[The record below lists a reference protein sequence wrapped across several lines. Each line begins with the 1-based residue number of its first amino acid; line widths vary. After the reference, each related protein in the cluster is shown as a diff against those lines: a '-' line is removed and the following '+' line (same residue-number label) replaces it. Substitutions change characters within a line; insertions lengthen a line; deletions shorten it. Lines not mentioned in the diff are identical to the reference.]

1 MSTLYRI
8 SQAATGHLEQN
19 LALQVICRLFPRCVS
34 AVRSAQRSFFWPTS
48 LVRFFPPFADDQASK
63 SIICRFFFTCAG
75 LGALGCPIRQGRL
88 GSPCLSKHYRSV
100 LDHIS
105 LWCYLTRSID
115 PRDHR
120 VSSLHLRD
128 TTTYVRSGTYIRNPT
143 PSRLRPAALR

>member
-88 GSPCLSKHYRSV
+88 GVSLNTTGPSWTILASGVISHVLYR
-100 LDHIS
+100 
-105 LWCYLTRSID
+105 D

-128 TTTYVRSGTYIRNPT
+128 TRTYVRSGTYIRNPT